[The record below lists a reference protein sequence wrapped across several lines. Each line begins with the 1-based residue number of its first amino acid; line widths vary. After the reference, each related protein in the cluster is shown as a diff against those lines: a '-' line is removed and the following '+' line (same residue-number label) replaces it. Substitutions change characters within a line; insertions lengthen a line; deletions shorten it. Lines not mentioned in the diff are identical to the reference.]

1 MDILVFSIHFS
12 RATGSAGSKF
22 AFEVIQSDSF
32 TKSHALPKQGSPAFL
47 PTLCVSLTS
56 TAQLQGGASGC
67 KVWQALLFA
76 VTQRCCIRDC
86 LHLICEFQVCSGYR
100 LLAQGSG
107 YLEQHVKEA
116 LECQAWEVVHVP
128 STLFP
133 LGRPVTASH
142 VIANVVGNVI

>member
-1 MDILVFSIHFS
+1 MFSIHFS

-22 AFEVIQSDSF
+22 VFEIIQSDSF
-32 TKSHALPKQGSPAFL
+32 TKGLALPKQESPGFL
-47 PTLCVSLTS
+47 PTLSVSLTS

-67 KVWQALLFA
+67 KVWEALLLA

-100 LLAQGSG
+100 LLAQGRG
-107 YLEQHVKEA
+107 YLEQHMKEA

-133 LGRPVTASH
+133 LGRAVTASH
-142 VIANVVGNVI
+142 VIANMVGNVI